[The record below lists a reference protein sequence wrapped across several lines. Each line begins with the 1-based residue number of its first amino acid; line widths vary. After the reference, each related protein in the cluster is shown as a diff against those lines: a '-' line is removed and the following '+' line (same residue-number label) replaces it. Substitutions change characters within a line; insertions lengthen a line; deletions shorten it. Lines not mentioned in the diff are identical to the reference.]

1 MWQEQL
7 GDADDLST
15 TGTDTPPAHL
25 PEALPQVAGR
35 GARPLGRPVRVLV
48 AVAAG
53 LALLA
58 VPVLAGMQAQAARKP
73 TVAEAAKTVAAL
85 RDQAEQATERY
96 DALREQLR
104 SLAVRSGAA
113 QSRLAAQQS
122 RVAQARAALGRV
134 MAETYKQG
142 DLSGLALFL
151 SDNPDAAL
159 EQSGV
164 VATIGERRA
173 GALQQLRDEESRLAA
188 AGDDLAQQQR
198 RISDASVAL
207 EKLRAAVTAKLTAAR
222 SQLARLQAA
231 DRAAVERLLAGDD
244 PRISCEQAGVDLSG
258 RTGKVLAYAC
268 AQLGDP
274 YVWAADGPNSWDC
287 SGLTMK
293 AFAAGG
299 VSLPH
304 SSKLQA
310 TYGTRISVSNLKPG
324 DLVFFN
330 SPISHVG
337 IYLGNNTMVHAPNSS
352 TVVKV
357 ASLYQTPS
365 AAVRL

>member
-1 MWQEQL
+1 
-7 GDADDLST
+7 
-15 TGTDTPPAHL
+15 
-25 PEALPQVAGR
+25 
-35 GARPLGRPVRVLV
+35 VLV
-48 AVAAG
+48 TVAAG

-58 VPVLAGMQAQAARKP
+58 LLTVPVLAGVQAEAARKP
-73 TVAEAAKTVAAL
+73 TVAEAVKTVTAL

-104 SLAVRSGAA
+104 SLAVRKGAA
-113 QSRLAAQQS
+113 QSRLAAQQA

-151 SDNPDAAL
+151 SDDPDAAL

-188 AGDDLAQQQR
+188 ARDDLAQQER
-198 RISDASVAL
+198 RISDASATL
-207 EKLRAAVTAKLTAAR
+207 QKLRSGVTAKLAAAR

-244 PRISCEQAGVDLSG
+244 PRITCEQAGVDLSG

-268 AQLGDP
+268 AHLGDP
-274 YVWAADGPNSWDC
+274 YVWAAAGPGTFDC
-287 SGLTMK
+287 SGLTLR
-293 AFAAGG
+293 AWEAAG

-304 SSKLQA
+304 NADAQSH
-310 TYGTRISVSNLKPG
+310 YGTRVTPNAEALRAG
-324 DLVFFN
+324 DLIFFH

-337 IYLGNNTMVHAPNSS
+337 IYIGRGLMIHAPHTG
-352 TVVKV
+352 TVVKIAKVPWDGAV
-357 ASLYQTPS
+357 A
-365 AAVRL
+365 AARY